1 MSGLQSAGVDK
12 AIARVRG
19 IYSGWNRETS
29 MEQMRSDWDRAFFSE
44 AIPCTTEDVVA
55 GSVPARWIVASEEAD
70 NRILIY
76 FHGGGFKM
84 GSLRSHH
91 DFMGRLSRV
100 ASCKVL
106 GIEYRLV
113 PEHVFPAALDDCLAA
128 YRWVLAAGHKPLN
141 VVLAGDSAGGG
152 LVASTLIA
160 LRDAGDPMPAA
171 GVMLSALTDLCAAGA
186 SYSSRKEADPIHNQA
201 LILALARQYLGPDG
215 DPRNPL
221 ASPLYGDLAGLPPL
235 LLQVGDRETGRDDS
249 VQFAARARAAGVDTQ
264 LTVWDGMIHFFQQFA
279 GELVEA
285 DDAIRDIGS
294 FLRRHLS

>member
-1 MSGLQSAGVDK
+1 MTDPEPAGVDK

-19 IYSGWNRETS
+19 IYSLWSRNTS
-29 MEQMRSDWDRAFFSE
+29 MEQMRSDWDKAFFSD
-44 AIPCTTEDVVA
+44 AIPCETQDIVA
-55 GSVPARWIVASEEAD
+55 DGVPARWIVASQEID

-91 DFMGRLSRV
+91 DFMARLSRV
-100 ASCKVL
+100 AGCKVL
-106 GIEYRLV
+106 GVDYRLV
-113 PEHVFPAALDDCLAA
+113 PEHLFPAALDDCLAA
-128 YRWVLAAGHKPLN
+128 YRWVLACGHNPGN
-141 VVLAGDSAGGG
+141 IVLAGDSAGGG

-171 GVMLSALTDLCAAGA
+171 GVMLSALTDLCATGA

-221 ASPLYGDLAGLPPL
+221 ASPLYGNLAGLPPL
-235 LLQVGDRETGRDDS
+235 LIQVGDRETGLDDS
-249 VQFAARARAAGVDTQ
+249 VQFAARATEAGVETQ
-264 LTVWDGMIHFFQQFA
+264 LKVWEGMIHFFQQFA
-279 GELVEA
+279 GELAEA
-285 DDAIRDIGS
+285 DDAIRDIGN
-294 FLRRHLS
+294 FLKRHFP